1 MRKSVMR
8 EVLLWELKNV
18 VSSTE
23 TTQPRIPAQI
33 GSLVARNR
41 RSQAMRVLDRIIGSD
56 YGLFREDSQILGDR
70 QAALQLKID
79 LLIEWGRFGEA
90 LAWLCLETEL
100 NPANVHAQALK
111 THLKRALHIDDF
123 ETARQGG
130 SRAATRSTQRRGIM
144 WDGVAGMRELKLT
157 LETDIIMPFL
167 EPDVYRQY
175 RVTLPN
181 GVLFYGPPGCGKT
194 FIARKLAAM
203 LQHNFIE
210 FKPSDLASI
219 YVHGTQEKIGAVF
232 KQAQASAPALLFFD
246 EIDAFVPRRADGL
259 YQHYS
264 AEVNEF
270 LAQLNDCSKRSI
282 LVIGATNYVNRVDEA
297 VRRPGRFDKKIYVGP
312 PDIEARIEAMRLYL
326 RDRPQADID
335 LYALLVDKELYSFAD
350 LELIANEAARDALQ
364 SRVPIGRNH
373 LEAAFARIPASV
385 TQEMIVA
392 MSKE

>member
-1 MRKSVMR
+1 M
-8 EVLLWELKNV
+8 
-18 VSSTE
+18 E
-23 TTQPRIPAQI
+23 TTQPRIPAQVV
-33 GSLVARNR
+33 GLVARNR
-41 RSQAMRVLDRIIGSD
+41 RLQAMRVLDRIIGSD
-56 YGLFREDSQILGDR
+56 YGLFREDPQTLGRR
-70 QAALQLKID
+70 QAALQFKIY
-79 LLIEWGRFGEA
+79 LLIEWGRYGEA

-100 NPANVHAQALK
+100 NPANVHAHAVK
-111 THLKRALHIDDF
+111 AHLKRALHIDDF
-123 ETARQGG
+123 ETARQRG
-130 SRAATRSTQRRGIM
+130 SPAASRSVQHPGIT
-144 WDGVAGMRELKLT
+144 WDGVAGMRELKLI

-175 RVTLPN
+175 KVPLPN

-203 LQHNFIE
+203 LQHTFIE

-232 KQAQASAPALLFFD
+232 TQAQANAPALLFFD
-246 EIDAFVPRRADGL
+246 EIDAFVPRRGEGL

-270 LAQLNDCSKRSI
+270 LAQLNDCAKRSI

-326 RDRPQADID
+326 RGRPQADID
-335 LYALLVDKELYSFAD
+335 LYTLLVDKDLYSFAD
-350 LELIANEAARDALQ
+350 LELIANDAARDALQ
-364 SRVPIGRNH
+364 SRAVIGRSH
-373 LEAAFARIPASV
+373 LDAAFGRIPASV